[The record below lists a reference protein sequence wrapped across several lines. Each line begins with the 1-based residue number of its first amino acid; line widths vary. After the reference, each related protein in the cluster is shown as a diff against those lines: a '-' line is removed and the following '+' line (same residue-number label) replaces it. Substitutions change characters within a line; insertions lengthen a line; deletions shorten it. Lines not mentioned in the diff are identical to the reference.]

1 MSKFHDDRYDEMK
14 SLLKKTKLL
23 YEQETRLNIGK
34 SIEDRIQ
41 RDSSDDTD
49 ESGYETADSD
59 GEDNKEKD
67 DKVQK
72 YKIGGGILALHGKER
87 EKLQITTDDKAAFM
101 DTMDEFIEEVSDL
114 VDFNELNVY
123 TNNVE
128 WSGKIIDQDMD
139 FIFTIGESNGIYIN
153 GNAVKV
159 DQDFLDMINKLQ
171 RFYEKFKSRWSKI
184 VAQRKITKE

>member
-1 MSKFHDDRYDEMK
+1 
-14 SLLKKTKLL
+14 
-23 YEQETRLNIGK
+23 
-34 SIEDRIQ
+34 
-41 RDSSDDTD
+41 
-49 ESGYETADSD
+49 
-59 GEDNKEKD
+59 
-67 DKVQK
+67 
-72 YKIGGGILALHGKER
+72 
-87 EKLQITTDDKAAFM
+87 M

>member
-1 MSKFHDDRYDEMK
+1 MSNYHDNRYDEIK
-14 SLLKKTKLL
+14 SLIKKSR
-23 YEQETRLNIGK
+23 YINEQMDRINIGK
-34 SIEDRIQ
+34 SIEDSIE
-41 RDSSDDTD
+41 SDT
-49 ESGYETADSD
+49 EYETA
-59 GEDNKEKD
+59 EDPDKENKKSPD

-87 EKLQITTDDKAAFM
+87 DKLQITTDDKTAFM
-101 DTMDEFIEEVSDL
+101 ETMDEFIEEVSDL

-153 GNAVKV
+153 GDAVKV
-159 DQDFLDMINKLQ
+159 DPDFLDMINKLQ
-171 RFYEKFKSRWSKI
+171 RFYEKFKSKWSKI
-184 VAQRKITKE
+184 IAQRKITREE

>member
-1 MSKFHDDRYDEMK
+1 MSSRFHEDRYDEMK
-14 SLLKKTKLL
+14 SLLKRSRLL
-23 YEQETRLNIGK
+23 YEQEERINIGK
-34 SIEDRIQ
+34 SIEDRIS
-41 RDSSDDTD
+41 RDTD
-49 ESGYETADSD
+49 DYETADS
-59 GEDNKEKD
+59 GKVEDTKSQD

-72 YKIGGGILALHGKER
+72 YKIAGGILALHGKER
-87 EKLQITTDDKAAFM
+87 EKLQITTDDKSAFM

-153 GNAVKV
+153 GDAVKV

-171 RFYEKFKSRWSKI
+171 RYYEKFKSRWSKI
-184 VAQRKITKE
+184 VAQRKITKEED

>member
-14 SLLKKTKLL
+14 SLLKKTRLL
-23 YEQETRLNIGK
+23 YEQDSRINIGK
-34 SIEDRIQ
+34 SIEDRIK
-41 RDSSDDTD
+41 RDSSDDND
-49 ESGYETADSD
+49 ESEYETADSD
-59 GEDNKEKD
+59 EKYEKD
-67 DKVQK
+67 DKVEK

-87 EKLQITTDDKAAFM
+87 EKLQITTDDKTAFM